1 MRQVHRTGEKM
12 FIDYSGKKPV
22 FHDRETG
29 ECVVVELFVAVLGA
43 SNYTFAEATRT
54 QQLADFSASTIRSFE
69 YFDGVPQIVVPDQ
82 LRSAVKGPDRYDPEI
97 NPTYAELAEHY
108 DTAIIPARPRRPKD
122 KAKVENAVLIVQRW
136 IMACLRNR
144 KFFSMDELNVAI
156 SELLEKLNARPFKKL
171 DGCRRSAYETIDRP
185 ALRRLPAKR
194 FEIATWAKA
203 RVNIDYHV
211 EFDHRLY
218 SVPHA
223 LVGEKL
229 ELRTTAFI
237 VEVLHKRNR
246 VASHPRSYGP
256 KGTAVTTEEHRPRSH
271 REYGKW
277 PPSRV
282 ISWAESCG
290 DAVGE
295 VVTTILQS
303 KRHPEMGYRSCMA
316 LIRDTKRYTP
326 ERVNAACHRA
336 LAIGSPTRK
345 SIQMI
350 LKRGL
355 DRVPVA
361 EPLPCTRV
369 DHDNV
374 RGGVYF
380 DRKEPSDD

>member
-1 MRQVHRTGEKM
+1 M
-12 FIDYSGKKPV
+12 
-22 FHDRETG
+22 
-29 ECVVVELFVAVLGA
+29 
-43 SNYTFAEATRT
+43 
-54 QQLADFSASTIRSFE
+54 
-69 YFDGVPQIVVPDQ
+69 
-82 LRSAVKGPDRYDPEI
+82 
-97 NPTYAELAEHY
+97 
-108 DTAIIPARPRRPKD
+108 
-122 KAKVENAVLIVQRW
+122 
-136 IMACLRNR
+136 
-144 KFFSMDELNVAI
+144 
-156 SELLEKLNARPFKKL
+156 
-171 DGCRRSAYETIDRP
+171 
-185 ALRRLPAKR
+185 
-194 FEIATWAKA
+194 
-203 RVNIDYHV
+203 
-211 EFDHRLY
+211 
-218 SVPHA
+218 
-223 LVGEKL
+223 
-229 ELRTTAFI
+229 
-237 VEVLHKRNR
+237 
-246 VASHPRSYGP
+246 ASHPRSYGP

-295 VVTTILQS
+295 VFTTILQS